1 MGKLL
6 HRHNNFI
13 VIEEENKRGVVL
25 INTEGKYE
33 NYGHL
38 KRLETALMMIN
49 LIERRI
55 IPKSNYLRGT
65 AIRVALDERYVQAVK
80 DKIDKDS
87 QKQHFINVNKG
98 VVRKIQSR

>member
-13 VIEEENKRGVVL
+13 VIEENNNRGVVL
-25 INTEGKYE
+25 INTNGVYR
-33 NYGHL
+33 NHGHL
-38 KRLETALMMIN
+38 KKLSTAVMMID

-65 AIRVALDERYVQAVK
+65 AIRVSTDKRYIQDVKNKIAK
-80 DKIDKDS
+80 DKE
-87 QKQHFINVNKG
+87 KQSFFNVNKG
-98 VVRKIQSR
+98 VVKK